1 MLTYHTMGWFLTQS
15 KIKIKTEHSLW
26 NCLEECIS
34 VVVLL
39 ALFEMMTLSTVL
51 EVDKGDFTNNSIS
64 GEESANVR
72 EQKEKGNPGMFK
84 LNMMAPKD
92 WALWF

>member
-1 MLTYHTMGWFLTQS
+1 MKLFGGMYFCGSFTS
-15 KIKIKTEHSLW
+15 PVW
-26 NCLEECIS
+26 NDDL
-34 VVVLL
+34 V
-39 ALFEMMTLSTVL
+39 LSTVL